1 MNINLPSVSP
11 PIPGLS
17 TGTEIQKQTAESGG
31 LSRTFEK
38 LLQDVNQQQLNAE
51 AKQIELMVT
60 DNKDIHGTML
70 ALEKADLSLRL
81 MLQIRNKLVNA
92 YEEVM
97 RMQV

>member
-1 MNINLPSVSP
+1 MNINLPLVSP

>member
-17 TGTEIQKQTAESGG
+17 SGTEIQKQTAESGG

>member
-1 MNINLPSVSP
+1 MNIKLPSIAPHV
-11 PIPGLS
+11 PGLK
-17 TGTEIQKQTAESGG
+17 TVNEVQKQAVDSG
-31 LSRTFEK
+31 SINRTFEK

-60 DNKDIHGTML
+60 ENKDIHGTML
-70 ALEKADLSLRL
+70 ALEKAELSMRL
-81 MLQIRNKLVNA
+81 MLQIRNKLVSA

>member
-1 MNINLPSVSP
+1 MNIKLPSIAPHV
-11 PIPGLS
+11 PGLK
-17 TGTEIQKQTAESGG
+17 TVNEDQKQAVDSG
-31 LSRTFEK
+31 SINRTFEK

-70 ALEKADLSLRL
+70 ALEKADLSMRL
-81 MLQIRNKLVNA
+81 MLQIRNKLVSA